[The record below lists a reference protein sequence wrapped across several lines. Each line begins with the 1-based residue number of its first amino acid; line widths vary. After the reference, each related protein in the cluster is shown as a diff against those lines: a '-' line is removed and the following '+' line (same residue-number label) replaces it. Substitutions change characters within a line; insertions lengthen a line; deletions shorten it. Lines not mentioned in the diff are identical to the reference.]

1 MKVAIVHEWLE
12 HYAGSERVVAQILR
26 CYPQADLFAVVDFLA
41 DEDRGFLEGRKVTTS
56 FIQKLPFARK
66 HFRNYLQLMPL
77 AVEQFELTGYDLVIS
92 SNHAVAKGVLTGPK
106 QVHLSYVHSP
116 MRYAW
121 DLQAQYLREGGLE
134 RGPKSLYVRWL
145 LHKMRLWDAS
155 SANGVDQFLANSSY
169 IARRIAKTYR
179 REALV
184 VPPPVAVEAFTPGQG
199 PREGFLVV
207 SRFVPYKR
215 VELIVQAFRD
225 LPQHQLTVIGAGT
238 NAALV
243 AKAAEGATNI
253 TLQPPVPHAELVALM
268 RSARAMIFAA
278 EEDFGI
284 TMVEAQACGT
294 PVIAYGEGGA
304 RDIFAPGMPQT
315 GILFDEQSVEAII
328 AAVRRFETLEP
339 RLTAELCRAN
349 ALRFSEAAFRE
360 RFMAAV
366 ADAMNNAGR
375 GARQTPPAPDI
386 HAGPDYTTA
395 DAQSLLQ
402 Q

>member
-1 MKVAIVHEWLE
+1 MKVALVHEWLE

-41 DEDRGFLEGRKVTTS
+41 EGDRDFLEGRKVKTS
-56 FIQKLPFARK
+56 FIQQLPLARK

-77 AVEQFELTGYDLVIS
+77 AVEQFDLTGYDLVIS

-145 LHKMRLWDAS
+145 LHRMRLWDAS

-199 PREGFLVV
+199 QREGFLVV

-243 AKAAEGATNI
+243 AKAAEGAANI
-253 TLQPPVPHAELVALM
+253 SLQPPVPHAELVERM

-315 GILFDEQSVEAII
+315 GILFNEQSVEAII

-360 RFMAAV
+360 HFMAAAEV
-366 ADAMNNAGR
+366 AMTNAGR
-375 GARQTPPAPDI
+375 STSHTPPIPEI
-386 HAGPDYTTA
+386 HAGPDYAIA
-395 DAQSLLQ
+395 DERST
-402 Q
+402 